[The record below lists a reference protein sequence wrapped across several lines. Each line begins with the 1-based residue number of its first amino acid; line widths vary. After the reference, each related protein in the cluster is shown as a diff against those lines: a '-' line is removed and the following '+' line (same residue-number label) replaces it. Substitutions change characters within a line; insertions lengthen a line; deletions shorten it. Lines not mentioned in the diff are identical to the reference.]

1 MLKYFDLNSKVQKD
15 LAPVTKTFSMESMPE
30 SVSKGE
36 GKLSVQRQL
45 LMYFGL
51 LVGVLFSTAINQFKK
66 GEAANLNI
74 DPTTVIISAIIAL
87 MLVPMVYKNLRV
99 DSKAPFIVQFGL
111 FVQNGVFWNIIVDSL
126 GKVIK

>member
-1 MLKYFDLNSKVQKD
+1 MLKYFDLNNKIQKD
-15 LAPVTKTFSMESMPE
+15 LTLLTKTLPAESA
-30 SVSKGE
+30 SKE
-36 GKLSVQRQL
+36 EDNLSVKRQL

-66 GEAANLNI
+66 GETANLNMDLATI
-74 DPTTVIISAIIAL
+74 IISAVIAL

-111 FVQNGVFWNIIVDSL
+111 FVQNGVFWNVIVDSL
-126 GKVIK
+126 GKIIK